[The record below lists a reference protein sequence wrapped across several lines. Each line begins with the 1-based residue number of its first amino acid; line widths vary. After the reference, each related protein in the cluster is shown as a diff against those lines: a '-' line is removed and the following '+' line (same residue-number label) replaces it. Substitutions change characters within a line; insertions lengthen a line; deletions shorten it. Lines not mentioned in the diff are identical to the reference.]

1 MDYKLTDFLP
11 TTKKECE
18 LRGWDELDVILFSG
32 DAYVDHP
39 SFGPAILG
47 RILEANGYR
56 VAIVPQPDWHGD
68 FRDFKKLG
76 RPRLFFGVSPGAMD
90 SMVNRYTANRRMRS
104 EDAFSPDSRHD
115 MRPDYPSIV
124 YTQILKKLYPDVPV
138 ALGGIEAS
146 LRRISHYDYWKDEL
160 RKCILCDSGADLIL
174 YGMGERS
181 IVELANALA
190 EGKTMDQIH
199 EMPQVAFYCKEKD
212 IPGGFKEDDIIL
224 HSHEECLHNK
234 KGQAENVRHLEE
246 EANKMHA
253 QRMIQ
258 ETDGKYVVVNPP
270 FPLMTTEELDAAFD
284 LPYTR
289 LPHPKYKGK
298 TIPAYEMIKFSVNLH
313 RGCFGGC
320 SFCTISAHQGKFVVC
335 RSKESI
341 LKEVKKII
349 EMPDFKGYLSDLG
362 GPSANMYGMHGKNQ
376 KACEVCKRPSCV
388 NPQIC
393 PNLNTDHSKL
403 LEIYHAVDA
412 LPGIKKSFIG
422 SGVRYDLLLHKSKD
436 EKVNQAAR
444 EYTRELITKHVSG
457 RLKVAPEHTSPE
469 VLKFMRKPSFDL
481 FYEFKRIFDKINKEE
496 GLNQQIIPYFI
507 SSHPGCHEEDMAE
520 LAVITKG
527 LDFHL
532 EQVQDFTPTPMTIST
547 ETWYTGYDPY
557 TLEPVFSAKTQKEK
571 LAQRMFFFWYKPEER
586 RAIESELR
594 RIDRADL
601 IDKLYDKK
609 SFGGNHGGGFKG
621 KKTNFDDKA
630 IGSTYDN
637 PGVGRGAK
645 GKRGAGRNAAEPNGG
660 RGRGRNAADRFAPKG
675 YGNVGC
681 YDEEKYL
688 NEGRPLN
695 GKFSRNGHAQQGRGN
710 NTPQGR
716 SNNAN
721 ANIRDAVAAARA
733 ELRNQKEQGAGFFK
747 DKKKKSFN
755 PNFDTDNH
763 NRKNRYNSGDKNE
776 RGSRDKNER
785 GSGDRN
791 ERGSGDRNERGSGRG
806 RGNQGRNE
814 GRGRRK

>member
-39 SFGPAILG
+39 SFGSAILG

-124 YTQILKKLYPDVPV
+124 YTQILKKLFPDVPV

-181 IVELANALA
+181 IVELANAFA
-190 EGKTMDQIH
+190 KGKTMDEIH

-212 IPGGFKEDDIIL
+212 IPGGFKDDDIIL

-258 ETDGKYVVVNPP
+258 EVDGKYVVVNPP

-349 EMPDFKGYLSDLG
+349 AMPDFKGYLSDLG

-557 TLEPVFSAKTQKEK
+557 TLEPVFCAKTQKEK

-594 RIDRADL
+594 RIGRSDL
-601 IDKLYDKK
+601 IAKLYDKRDMK
-609 SFGGNHGGGFKG
+609 SGHPSAR
-621 KKTNFDDKA
+621 FDAKA

-637 PGVGRGAK
+637 PGVGRGAR
-645 GKRGAGRNAAEPNGG
+645 GKNRQGNSSYGPNSGRN
-660 RGRGRNAADRFAPKG
+660 GRNQSYQPKG

-681 YDEEKYL
+681 YDEDKYL
-688 NEGRPLN
+688 NNGKPLNARNRNDGSQRPL
-695 GKFSRNGHAQQGRGN
+695 SPR
-710 NTPQGR
+710 
-716 SNNAN
+716 
-721 ANIRDAVAAARA
+721 
-733 ELRNQKEQGAGFFK
+733 ELAKSVKEQLKAEKGSGFFK

-755 PNFDTDNH
+755 PNFDEGNH
-763 NRKNRYNSGDKNE
+763 RRGDMSQNRGNGKQNHGNGRNSG
-776 RGSRDKNER
+776 SF
-785 GSGDRN
+785 SGDNRN
-791 ERGSGDRNERGSGRG
+791 KGNSGR
-806 RGNQGRNE
+806 RGKR
-814 GRGRRK
+814 

>member
-124 YTQILKKLYPDVPV
+124 YTQILKKLFPDVPV

-181 IVELANALA
+181 IVELANAFA
-190 EGKTMDQIH
+190 EGKTMDEIH
-199 EMPQVAFYCKEKD
+199 KMPQVVFYCKEKD
-212 IPGGFKEDDIIL
+212 IPGGFKDDDIIL

-258 ETDGKYVVVNPP
+258 EVDGKYVVVNPP

-349 EMPDFKGYLSDLG
+349 AMPDFKGYLSDLG

-594 RIDRADL
+594 RICRSDL
-601 IDKLYDKK
+601 IAKLYDKRDMR
-609 SFGGNHGGGFKG
+609 GGH
-621 KKTNFDDKA
+621 TSARFDEKA
-630 IGSTYDN
+630 VGSTYDN
-637 PGVGRGAK
+637 PGVGRGAR
-645 GKRGAGRNAAEPNGG
+645 GKNRQGNSSYGSYSGRN
-660 RGRGRNAADRFAPKG
+660 GRNQSYQPKG

-681 YDEEKYL
+681 YDEDKYL
-688 NEGRPLN
+688 NNGKPLNARNRNDGSQRPL
-695 GKFSRNGHAQQGRGN
+695 SPR
-710 NTPQGR
+710 
-716 SNNAN
+716 
-721 ANIRDAVAAARA
+721 
-733 ELRNQKEQGAGFFK
+733 ELAKSVKEQLKADKGSGFFK

-755 PNFDTDNH
+755 PNFDEGNH
-763 NRKNRYNSGDKNE
+763 RRSDMSQNRGNGNKNHEKGRNSG
-776 RGSRDKNER
+776 SFT
-785 GSGDRN
+785 GDNRN
-791 ERGSGDRNERGSGRG
+791 KGNSGR
-806 RGNQGRNE
+806 RGKR
-814 GRGRRK
+814 